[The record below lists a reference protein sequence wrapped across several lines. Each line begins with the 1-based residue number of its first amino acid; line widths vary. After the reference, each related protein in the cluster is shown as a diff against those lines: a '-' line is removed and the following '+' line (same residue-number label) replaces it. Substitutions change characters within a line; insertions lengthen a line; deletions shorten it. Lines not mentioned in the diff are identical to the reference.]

1 MSNCQNHKT
10 DFKFC
15 PNCGDQITVVPNK
28 QSDSITIDS
37 IKNILDTLEP
47 VLSMNSFI
55 DFNQKEKQI
64 LLDCGIFN
72 DFNIH
77 TDYVDYVQNDVYIID
92 LKYYTSK
99 VITSY
104 NELAKQNQDFT
115 DFINIDEFKSILDKM
130 CKLQKKDD
138 IWRQPFDNLFICSSI
153 SKEDTTIVLP
163 FLSVFDDK
171 ILPTLKN
178 LSSSNINPNL
188 KKLLYS
194 SLKKYYLSIIC

>member
-1 MSNCQNHKT
+1 M
-10 DFKFC
+10 
-15 PNCGDQITVVPNK
+15 VVG
-28 QSDSITIDS
+28 
-37 IKNILDTLEP
+37 
-47 VLSMNSFI
+47 F
-55 DFNQKEKQI
+55 
-64 LLDCGIFN
+64 
-72 DFNIH
+72 
-77 TDYVDYVQNDVYIID
+77 NDVYIID

-104 NELAKQNQDFT
+104 NELAKQNQDFN

-163 FLSVFDDK
+163 FLSIFDDK

-178 LSSSNINPNL
+178 LSSSTINPNL

-194 SLKKYYLSIIC
+194 SLKKYYMSIIC